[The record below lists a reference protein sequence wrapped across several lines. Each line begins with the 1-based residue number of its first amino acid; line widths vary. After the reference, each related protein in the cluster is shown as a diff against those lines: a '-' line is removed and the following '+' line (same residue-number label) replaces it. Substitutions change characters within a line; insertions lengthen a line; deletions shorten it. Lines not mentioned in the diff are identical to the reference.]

1 MQLSVASQLEQ
12 ALRNLQCSTQT
23 ISKLKQQAKRA
34 EEHADQL
41 EKALNSAQNNLL
53 KRDREISELR
63 LRQST
68 ALSLD
73 EPDSGE
79 SVSQKT
85 LRVAQETIE
94 ELRVSVALSL
104 ILTGKLIIFLSMWLE
119 QVYGRCNKKKVV
131 S

>member
-1 MQLSVASQLEQ
+1 MQLPVASQLEQ

-41 EKALNSAQNNLL
+41 EKALNSAQNNLI

-68 ALSLD
+68 ALSFD

-119 QVYGRCNKKKVV
+119 QVYGRCNKKI
-131 S
+131 